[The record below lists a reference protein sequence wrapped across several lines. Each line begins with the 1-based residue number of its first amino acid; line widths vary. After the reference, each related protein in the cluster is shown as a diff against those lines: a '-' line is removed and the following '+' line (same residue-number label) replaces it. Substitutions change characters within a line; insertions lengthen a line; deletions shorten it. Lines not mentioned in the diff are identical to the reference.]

1 VSETGEVAS
10 EKISVVLAD
19 DHAVVRSALRL
30 MLERE
35 PDIEVV
41 AEAGDADSAGR
52 YVSGHRPKVLILDI
66 NMPGGSGLAAIPAI
80 REQSPGTEIVV
91 LTMQD
96 ETAFAREALQAGVL
110 GYILK
115 EAASEELVK
124 AVRMAAEGR
133 TYLQPELGARLAA
146 EPDAATPD
154 DLSERE
160 LEVLRLIALGHTNNE
175 IAEQLYLSVRTVES
189 HRAHIQQKLA
199 MTTRSELVRY
209 AIDRGLIDV
218 WCEGAPLG
226 ATRFVLLVAGRAQ
239 RNLGADRRPR
249 PRVRLDPQ
257 RSSEQRNPLT
267 HPDQPEP
274 LTNQVGLEADTVV
287 RDLDLDLCRE
297 LPHLELRVL
306 RPRVLR
312 DVVERLLHQP
322 VDRRFQQRRRP
333 LLGRARQLELA
344 VDPDLAGLL
353 MLLREGVE
361 CRLQPDRVE

>member
-1 VSETGEVAS
+1 VAETGEDRGSGGA
-10 EKISVVLAD
+10 ISVVLAD

-35 PDIEVV
+35 PDIVVV
-41 AEAGDADSAGR
+41 AEAGDADAATR
-52 YVSGHRPKVLILDI
+52 YVSGHHPRVLILDI

-80 REQSPGTEIVV
+80 REQSPQTEIVV

-209 AIDRGLIDV
+209 AIERGLIDV
-218 WCEGAPLG
+218 
-226 ATRFVLLVAGRAQ
+226 
-239 RNLGADRRPR
+239 
-249 PRVRLDPQ
+249 
-257 RSSEQRNPLT
+257 
-267 HPDQPEP
+267 
-274 LTNQVGLEADTVV
+274 
-287 RDLDLDLCRE
+287 
-297 LPHLELRVL
+297 
-306 RPRVLR
+306 
-312 DVVERLLHQP
+312 
-322 VDRRFQQRRRP
+322 
-333 LLGRARQLELA
+333 
-344 VDPDLAGLL
+344 
-353 MLLREGVE
+353 
-361 CRLQPDRVE
+361 